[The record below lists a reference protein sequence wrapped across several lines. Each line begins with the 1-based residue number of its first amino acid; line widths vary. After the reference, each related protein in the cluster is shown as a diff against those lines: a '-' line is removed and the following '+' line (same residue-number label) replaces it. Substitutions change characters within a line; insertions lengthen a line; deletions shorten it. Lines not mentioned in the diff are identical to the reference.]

1 MKISKQRLLQILKEE
16 MEAPAHKL
24 KTKSV
29 SGSAMRAADIE
40 RIKQTGDET
49 TTQEAGIL
57 NQIENFLAKLAAT
70 PGVDLAQKR
79 SVLER
84 ILKLLQQNVAGNA
97 KGEQNAQMDATTC
110 TSLQKRLLNRAGS
123 AGKTIE
129 EQQ

>member
-16 MEAPAHKL
+16 VEAPAHKL

-29 SGSAMRAADIE
+29 SASGMKAADLE
-40 RIKQTGDET
+40 RTKQTGDET
-49 TTQEAGIL
+49 TPQEAGII
-57 NQIENFLAKLAAT
+57 NQIEDFLAKLAAT

-97 KGEQNAQMDATTC
+97 KGEQNA
-110 TSLQKRLLNRAGS
+110 
-123 AGKTIE
+123 
-129 EQQ
+129 

>member
-16 MEAPAHKL
+16 VEVDPPQL
-24 KTKSV
+24 KSASV
-29 SGSAMRAADIE
+29 SDSAMRAADIE

-49 TTQEAGIL
+49 TTQESGIL

-97 KGEQNAQMDATTC
+97 KGEQNA
-110 TSLQKRLLNRAGS
+110 
-123 AGKTIE
+123 
-129 EQQ
+129 

>member
-29 SGSAMRAADIE
+29 SDSAMRAADIE

-97 KGEQNAQMDATTC
+97 KGEQNA
-110 TSLQKRLLNRAGS
+110 
-123 AGKTIE
+123 
-129 EQQ
+129 